1 MDFKALDHSV
11 NIIAYRKDNKNYA
24 MCCAWSMMADY
35 DKLLCLLGSQSITGK
50 NIKKGDIIG
59 VSSLQKNQKS
69 IALKLGEGHS
79 GRTDKL
85 EGIDYTLKQSAIV
98 IPGACTEMICE
109 VIEVLHLKEIEED
122 NLLYL
127 RILSHQETPGSFLH
141 MEDF

>member
-50 NIKKGDIIG
+50 SIKKEDIIG

-79 GRTDKL
+79 GQMDKL
-85 EGIDYTLKQSAIV
+85 EGI
-98 IPGACTEMICE
+98 
-109 VIEVLHLKEIEED
+109 EIG
-122 NLLYL
+122 
-127 RILSHQETPGSFLH
+127 RAHV
-141 MEDF
+141 